1 MDLFFRGLDDGTAR
15 TLRLT
20 DQTAPSAHTA
30 AQAENG
36 GDNNE
41 HVDNPATPNGMVQCH
56 DLDPGLNML
65 LPTLSNAHAGD
76 LEAPGDLFGLFNF
89 SDDLSDVVGPTQ
101 DSLNL
106 QNLESLYRF
115 L

>member
-1 MDLFFRGLDDGTAR
+1 ML
-15 TLRLT
+15 
-20 DQTAPSAHTA
+20 APP
-30 AQAENG
+30 QQENSG
-36 GDNNE
+36 AGSNENE
-41 HVDNPATPNGMVQCH
+41 HSTVSPNGTGSTH
-56 DLDPGLNML
+56 DHDPTLAML
-65 LPTLSNAHAGD
+65 TPTLSNAYTD

-89 SDDLSDVVGPTQ
+89 ADDLSDVVGPTQ

>member
-1 MDLFFRGLDDGTAR
+1 M
-15 TLRLT
+15 LT
-20 DQTAPSAHTA
+20 
-30 AQAENG
+30 
-36 GDNNE
+36 
-41 HVDNPATPNGMVQCH
+41 
-56 DLDPGLNML
+56 
-65 LPTLSNAHAGD
+65 PTLSNTYSD

-89 SDDLSDVVGPTQ
+89 ADDLSDVVGPTQ